1 MIEVLKQ
8 HQVVPYNEEFFE
20 LGKRSFGKCYLG
32 KILKK

>member
-8 HQVVPYNEEFFE
+8 YQVVLYNEEFFE
-20 LGKRSFGKCYLG
+20 LGKGSFGKCYLG